1 MTRILST
8 KLRRWATLHEKKMIT
23 FFIINEDEI
32 KQEIVID

>member
-8 KLRRWATLHEKKMIT
+8 KLRRWATLHEKKNDY